1 MLELSGDV
9 SGSILGIGVEGVQG
23 ILIKDRKRGQKHV
36 EAWKGKREWEL
47 QLIKD
52 YRIR

>member
-9 SGSILGIGVEGVQG
+9 SGSILGIGWRVQG

-36 EAWKGKREWEL
+36 EAWRGEEGMGTAA
-47 QLIKD
+47 D
-52 YRIR
+52 